1 MGSLLFAVQNSGVP
15 THNIRALLHQQFRIG
30 VLCMMQDMLEIA
42 AVHHCSVIQH
52 HDTVCHARNGI
63 QVMRNED
70 HGCVVIFFDMQKFIK
85 KRQL

>member
-1 MGSLLFAVQNSGVP
+1 MTKNFILPLTAEAYINIFEFKHGQSPFAIQNSGVP
-15 THNIRALLHQQFRIG
+15 AHNIRALLHQQFRIG

-63 QVMRNED
+63 QVM
-70 HGCVVIFFDMQKFIK
+70 
-85 KRQL
+85 

>member
-1 MGSLLFAVQNSGVP
+1 MTKNLSCRSLRKLTLIFLSSSMGSLLFAIQNSGVP
-15 THNIRALLHQQFRIG
+15 AHNIRALLHQQFRIG

-63 QVMRNED
+63 QVM
-70 HGCVVIFFDMQKFIK
+70 
-85 KRQL
+85 